1 MSKLINKYTDD
12 YGCCSV
18 CGSPSCSVC
27 EKYDDVGS
35 NYTWVYRFRG
45 QWPPL
50 KTAEQRAQLFQKIK
64 NEFGLASLVEMAKHY
79 RFDKAYKQEIEDATR
94 GQHV

>member
-1 MSKLINKYTDD
+1 MSRLLTQYTDD

-18 CGSPSCSVC
+18 CGSPSCSIC

-45 QWPPL
+45 QWPPIETL
-50 KTAEQRAQLFQKIK
+50 EQRTELFQIIRK
-64 NEFGLASLVEMAKHY
+64 EYGLSALVEMAKHY
-79 RFDKAYKQEIEDATR
+79 RFDKAYAKEIEDAT
-94 GQHV
+94 QQQ

>member
-18 CGSPSCSVC
+18 CGSPSCSIC

-35 NYTWVYRFRG
+35 SFVLRFGG
-45 QWPPL
+45 QFPQL
-50 KTAEQRAQLFQKIK
+50 ETAEQRKALFERIK
-64 NEFGLASLVEMAKHY
+64 NEYSVAVLIETIKHY
-79 RFDKAYKQEIEDATR
+79 RLDKVSNYQKEIEDATR
-94 GQHV
+94 

>member
-1 MSKLINKYTDD
+1 MSRLLTKYTDD

-18 CGSPSCSVC
+18 CGSPSCSIC

-50 KTAEQRAQLFQKIK
+50 ETAEQRAELFQKIK
-64 NEFGLASLVEMAKHY
+64 NEFGLAALVEMTKHY
-79 RFDKAYKQEIEDATR
+79 RFDKAYKQEVEDATR